1 MLLAAGLLLARLLVN
16 DLVIE
21 GYLLRPLAIAGL
33 VNLHNGSLA
42 NEF

>member
-21 GYLLRPLAIAGL
+21 GYLLRPLPIAGL